1 MAADAEPVEAVD
13 DDGLGAAES
22 CCLPAAP
29 GGMMVKSGGDP
40 GASKLLVVVVEVF
53 TLGAGAVS
61 AGRGLEAAAG

>member
-40 GASKLLVVVVEVF
+40 GASKLLVVVEVF

-61 AGRGLEAAAG
+61 PGRGLEAAVG

>member
-1 MAADAEPVEAVD
+1 MAADVEPVEAVD

-40 GASKLLVVVVEVF
+40 GASKLVVVEVF
-53 TLGAGAVS
+53 ILGAGAVS
-61 AGRGLEAAAG
+61 AGRGFKAAAG